1 MSDQGLYVVSLGGR
15 EVSVGWRIRI
25 VGFGVRTNGVEV
37 PGGVVLVVVD
47 GSVVVRLRSIAELSC
62 ADGALDAASSSE
74 SSELK
79 PVRGISEMMGRDRRV
94 VDSGPEVDLC
104 FFLGCG
110 SSVEVARC
118 LDRTGTGVVIRVV
131 ARGRSGP
138 DLGSRG

>member
-1 MSDQGLYVVSLGGR
+1 M
-15 EVSVGWRIRI
+15 
-25 VGFGVRTNGVEV
+25 GFGVRTNGVEV

-79 PVRGISEMMGRDRRV
+79 PVRGISEMLGRDTGRV

-138 DLGSRG
+138 DLGSRR